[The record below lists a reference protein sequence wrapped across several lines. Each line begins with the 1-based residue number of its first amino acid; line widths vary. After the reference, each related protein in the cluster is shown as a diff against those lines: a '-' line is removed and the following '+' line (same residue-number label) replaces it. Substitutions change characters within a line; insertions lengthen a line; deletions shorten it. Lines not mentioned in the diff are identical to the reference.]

1 MIDTLKTMR
10 AELAEAVELMR
21 PHFPEDGEQ
30 DLLARAEHWRM
41 DRYQTSSWPDW
52 AVVAKINRN
61 TGTATVAQYYAV
73 ISTKSDLAASESLET
88 DNDQQTAA

>member
-1 MIDTLKTMR
+1 MIDILKTMH
-10 AELAEAVELMR
+10 AELAEAVESMR
-21 PHFPEDGEQ
+21 PHFPD
-30 DLLARAEHWRM
+30 DSKDALLARAEAWRQF
-41 DRYQTSSWPDW
+41 RYETGRWPDW